1 VNKQL
6 LLPKLAL
13 LGIKKNASTYFPYI
27 LAGIFS
33 VFVFFVFSS
42 IITNDFMATLPHSFY
57 LVALMQVGL
66 FLLGFIL
73 ICFLT
78 YTNSFLIKRRKKEL
92 GLYTILGLE
101 KKHIALMMFWETLTI
116 FAIVML
122 GGIITSIVFSK
133 LIFLLLLNIAGMP
146 VNVTFTFNFIALKI
160 TFIYFLIV
168 YTINLIINLI
178 QVLRANP
185 NELMQG
191 AKRGDKEP
199 KHIWI
204 PALIGISLLSTGYA
218 IAITTKLDSNI
229 FTNFFLAVALV
240 IWGTHYF
247 FTAITIVLLKIMQ
260 KNKKFYYH
268 KKNYVTISGMLHR
281 MKKNAASLANICIF
295 STMIIITLLCT
306 VSLYAG
312 TDSILQFQY
321 PYDIILKF
329 DGTKFNDADA
339 LDEKLNEISQSTN
352 VAIKEKIAFT
362 YQNIETK
369 KSIYSFLIP
378 DESTKSSELYNIR
391 LISLE
396 DYNKMEQKNETLS
409 DGEVLMFS
417 NCRDFGYDHVVLNT
431 KDYKIKKELK
441 EVAFSKKEINNYVDN
456 QNYYI
461 ITNDETLFQNMPTQ
475 FGTTMDTRYSVYFNL
490 AGDDKNID
498 EFITLTNK
506 WVTVQKGF
514 SRLDN
519 SIEGRADTIIM
530 NGGLLF
536 LGIFF
541 GIIFGMCLLL
551 IMYYKQITEGFDD
564 KENFDIMQK
573 VGMSDKEVKSTIT
586 RQILMVFFLPLIIA
600 LLHTMA
606 GFVIVKG
613 LLGVLYLFNTKLI
626 ILSGIIVVCVFIVLY
641 GFSYI
646 ITSKTYYKIVKQMN

>member
-1 VNKQL
+1 M
-6 LLPKLAL
+6 
-13 LGIKKNASTYFPYI
+13 T
-27 LAGIFS
+27 
-33 VFVFFVFSS
+33 
-42 IITNDFMATLPHSFY
+42 TLPHSFY
-57 LVALMQVGL
+57 LVALLQIGL

-101 KKHIALMMFWETLTI
+101 KKHIALMMFWETLTV
-116 FAIVML
+116 FAMVMI
-122 GGIITSIVFSK
+122 GGIISGIVFSK
-133 LIFLLLLNIAGMP
+133 LIFLLLLNIAGMS

-160 TFIYFLIV
+160 TFFYFLIV

-178 QVLRANP
+178 QVLKANP

-191 AKRGDKEP
+191 PKKGDKEP

-204 PALIGISLLSTGYA
+204 PALIGILLLSAGYA
-218 IAITTKLDSNI
+218 VAMTTKLNSDI
-229 FTNFFLAVALV
+229 FINFFLAVALV

-247 FTAITIVLLKIMQ
+247 FTAVTIVFLKIIK
-260 KNKKFYYH
+260 KNKKLYYH

-306 VSLYAG
+306 ISLYVG
-312 TDSILQFQY
+312 TDSILEFQY

-329 DGTKFNDADA
+329 DGTNFNDPHT
-339 LDEKLNEISQSTN
+339 LNEKLDEISQNTN
-352 VAIKEKIAFT
+352 VTIKDKIAFT

-369 KSIYSFLIP
+369 KISNSFLIP
-378 DESTKSSELYNIR
+378 DASTKSSEFYNLR
-391 LISLE
+391 LISLV
-396 DYNKMEQKNETLS
+396 DYNAMEQKNETLS

-417 NCRDFGYDHVVLNT
+417 NCRDFGYDHVILNT
-431 KDYKIKKELK
+431 KDYRIKKELK
-441 EVAFSKKEINNYVDN
+441 EIAFSKKDINNYVDN
-456 QNYYI
+456 QNFYI
-461 ITNDETLFQNMPTQ
+461 ITNDKALIQNMSTE
-475 FGTTMDTRYSVYFNL
+475 FGATTDIRYSVYFNL
-490 AGDDKNID
+490 DGTNKNID

-514 SRLDN
+514 TRLIN
-519 SIEGRADTIIM
+519 CIEGRSDTIIM

-564 KENFDIMQK
+564 KDNFDIMQK

-606 GFVIVKG
+606 GFGIVKG

-626 ILSGIIVVCVFIVLY
+626 ILSGIIVVCAFIVLY
-641 GFSYI
+641 GLSYI